1 MQVTVFGANGKV
13 GRLVVKRLLDNDHS
27 VVAFIHNNSDLVDHA
42 KLTLVRGDVHREDD
56 VQRAVQGSNAVIC
69 ALSSWHSPEKNV
81 LSSCVERLVPA
92 MRNAKITR
100 VVSVTGAG
108 SYTSH
113 PNPSLFDS
121 LQHTVLNFVAPKVL
135 RDSEEHIRLLAES
148 GLDCTV
154 VRSPIM
160 TDSGPVGYLLA
171 QQPPMPWQTIHR
183 QAVANCLVN
192 LVLDNSYSKQA
203 PYITRPSI

>member
-27 VVAFIHNNSDLVDHA
+27 VVAFIHEHSDLVDHA
-42 KLTLVRGDVHREDD
+42 KLTLVRGDVHREEDIK
-56 VQRAVQGSNAVIC
+56 RAVKGSNVVIST
-69 ALSSWHSPEKNV
+69 LSSWHSPDKNV
-81 LSSCVERLVPA
+81 LSSCMERLIPA
-92 MRNAKITR
+92 LRHEGITR
-100 VVSVTGAG
+100 VISLTGAG
-108 SYTSH
+108 AYTSH

-121 LQHTVLNFVAPKVL
+121 LQHSIFNAIAPKVL

-160 TDSGPVGYLLA
+160 TDSGTVGYLLK

-203 PYITRPSI
+203 PYITRATI